1 MKETETDGKLE
12 EISEATSER
21 IPKSSI
27 DRVFKNTQNILCI
40 LVIFENFN
48 E

>member
-27 DRVFKNTQNILCI
+27 DRVFKKYPKYFVYISYI
-40 LVIFENFN
+40 
-48 E
+48 